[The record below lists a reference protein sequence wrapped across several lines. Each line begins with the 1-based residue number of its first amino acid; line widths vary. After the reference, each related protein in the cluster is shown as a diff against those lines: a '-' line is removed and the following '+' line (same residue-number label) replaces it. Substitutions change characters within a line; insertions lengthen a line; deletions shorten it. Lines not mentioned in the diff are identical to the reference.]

1 MNRGQVLLFL
11 KTAKIAVRSVL
22 KIYCIQTS
30 GLLAELAGADAKLI
44 VDCALLNWLKNHM
57 LILIARDFVLAR
69 KKTDWGKS
77 LLGVLLVVCSHQV
90 LG

>member
-1 MNRGQVLLFL
+1 
-11 KTAKIAVRSVL
+11 
-22 KIYCIQTS
+22 
-30 GLLAELAGADAKLI
+30 
-44 VDCALLNWLKNHM
+44 M

-77 LLGVLLVVCSHQV
+77 LLGVLLVVCAHQV